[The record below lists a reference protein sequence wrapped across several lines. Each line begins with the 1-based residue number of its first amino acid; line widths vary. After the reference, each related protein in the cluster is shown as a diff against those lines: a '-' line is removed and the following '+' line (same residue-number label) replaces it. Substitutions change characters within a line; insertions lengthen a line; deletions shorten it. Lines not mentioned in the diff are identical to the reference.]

1 MINSIDEYIEASPE
15 AGKEWLKEFLKYM
28 NEKYPEYNL
37 IMFRQCPMYK
47 FGKSY
52 LEGYVMFT
60 TTKKQFALH
69 ILDFEMIEE
78 MKKKISK
85 AEYGKGCIKVKY
97 DQVESK
103 PVLKEII
110 DRVMIKAKS
119 IKK

>member
-1 MINSIDEYIEASPE
+1 MINNIDEYLEASPD

-28 NEKYPEYNL
+28 NKKYPEYNL

-52 LEGYVMFT
+52 LEGYIMFT
-60 TTKKQFALH
+60 TTKKHFVLH

-78 MKKKISK
+78 MKKRLKK
-85 AEYGKGCIKVKY
+85 AEFGKGCIKVKY
-97 DQVESK
+97 DQVESI
-103 PVLKEII
+103 PLLKEVI
-110 DRVMIKAKS
+110 DKVMIKAKN